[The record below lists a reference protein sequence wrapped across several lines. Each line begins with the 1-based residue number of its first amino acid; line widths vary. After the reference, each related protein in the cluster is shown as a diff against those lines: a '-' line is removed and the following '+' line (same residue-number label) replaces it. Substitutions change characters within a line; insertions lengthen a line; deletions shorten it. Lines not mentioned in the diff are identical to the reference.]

1 MTPDDKEG
9 DDTKPTLCPSCNTN
23 PAEPPHSCP
32 YAEEVSRNDDPMH
45 CTCCDECTHQC
56 YLDS

>member
-9 DDTKPTLCPSCNTN
+9 DDTLCPSCHKN

-32 YAEEVSRNDDPMH
+32 FAEEVSRNDDPMH
-45 CTCCDECTHQC
+45 CTCCKECTRQC
-56 YLDS
+56 FLDS